1 MESIRVYSWK
11 PKSVSN
17 FGDEIGPMIV
27 RELCRRSGLDIEIV
41 PTTEATPAKLLVVG
55 SVLHEACGTD
65 VVWGVG
71 VNSKNRL
78 AFPSNSKISFKA
90 VRGPMTRSVVLDQGL
105 SCPAVY
111 GDPGLLFPMLFDDKI
126 RQRRGEL
133 EASCAA
139 LGISMPETIFIPNI
153 NDDRFLPD
161 YVGSSAF
168 PDVMVVRPN
177 WDPITVAAYI
187 SASSRVLSSSL
198 HGLVFADSYGRST
211 TRVISQYE
219 PEFKYTDYYMGTG
232 RRPSQA
238 YPTIASALQGEES
251 APLDWDP
258 EPLLQAFPLSSEAI
272 RSTLIIRTPEITP
285 SSGIVVADI
294 DPENTPLLEGWSG
307 PEEGK
312 AWTIGPWAHLRFV
325 VRGIDPTQ
333 PIALRLRI
341 GTLPKGKG
349 TYERLRV
356 VRANVIISSHRIDR
370 GADPQEI
377 EIPIHGTDAL
387 GEVSLSFKLENP
399 SSPKQ
404 YMDGTDD
411 RLLGIWMSHMSIG
424 ELNS

>member
-11 PKSVSN
+11 PKNVSN
-17 FGDEIGPMIV
+17 FGDEIGPMVV
-27 RELCRRSGLDIEIV
+27 RELARRYGLDIEIV
-41 PTTEATPAKLLVVG
+41 PTIAPTPTKLLAVG
-55 SVLHEACGTD
+55 SVLHEARGTD

-78 AFPSNSKISFKA
+78 AFPANSQISFRA
-90 VRGPMTRSVVLDQGL
+90 VRGPLTRSVVLDQGL
-105 SCPAVY
+105 ACPPVY
-111 GDPGLLFPMLFDDKI
+111 GDPGLLFPMLFDDRI

-133 EASCAA
+133 EADCAA

-168 PDVMVVRPN
+168 PQVMVVRPN

-211 TRVISQYE
+211 SRVISQYE

-232 RRPSQA
+232 RRPPQA
-238 YPTIASALQGEES
+238 YPTIAAALEGEES
-251 APLDWDP
+251 PPLDWDP
-258 EPLLQAFPLSSEAI
+258 EPLLQAFPLTSERL

-285 SSGIVVADI
+285 DRPIVVAEI
-294 DPENTPLLEGWSG
+294 DPENSPLLDGWSA
-307 PEEGK
+307 PEGDK
-312 AWTIGPWAHLRFV
+312 AWTVGLWAHLRFAL
-325 VRGIDPTQ
+325 RGIDTTQ
-333 PIALRLRI
+333 PVTLRLRV
-341 GTLPKGKG
+341 GTLAKGKG

-356 VRANVIISSHRIDR
+356 VRANAIISSHRIDR
-370 GADPQEI
+370 GDQAQEI
-377 EIPIHGTDAL
+377 DIPILGSDAL
-387 GEVSLSFKLENP
+387 GEISLSFKLENP

-404 YMDGTDD
+404 YVEDSDD
-411 RLLGIWMSHMSIG
+411 ERPLGIWMSHIALA
-424 ELNS
+424 EPA